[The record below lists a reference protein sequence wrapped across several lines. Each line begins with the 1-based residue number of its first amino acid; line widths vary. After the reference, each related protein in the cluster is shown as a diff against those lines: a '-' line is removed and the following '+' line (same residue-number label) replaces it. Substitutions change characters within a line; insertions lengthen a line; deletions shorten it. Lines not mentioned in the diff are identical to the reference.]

1 MQTPL
6 FPMPNTKTLSEIT
19 EVLLSPEQ
27 IRERVRELGAQINR
41 DYQGRTPVL
50 VAVLKGSMLFLADLM
65 RELEIHCTV
74 DYVCLKSYEGER
86 STGVVQTVVD
96 LGQNPHGK
104 DLLIVEDI
112 VDTGLTLNYLLK
124 TLENRGAASIEI
136 CALLDKPERRKA
148 QVDAKYVGFKIPN
161 RFVVG
166 YGLDYNE
173 RYRNL
178 PYIGILNPEAIE

>member
-1 MQTPL
+1 ME
-6 FPMPNTKTLSEIT
+6 KTRTLNEIT
-19 EVLLSPEQ
+19 EILLTPEQ

-50 VAVLKGSMLFLADLM
+50 VGVLKGSLLFLADLM
-65 RELEIHCTV
+65 RELDVPCSV
-74 DYVCLKSYEGER
+74 DFVCLKSYEGET
-86 STGVVQTVVD
+86 STGVVRTVVD

-112 VDTGLTLNYLLK
+112 VDTGLTLSYLLK
-124 TLENRGAASIEI
+124 GLESRGAKSIEV

-148 QVDAKYVGFKIPN
+148 KVEAKYVGFKIPN

-178 PYIGILNPEAIE
+178 PYIGVLNPEAI